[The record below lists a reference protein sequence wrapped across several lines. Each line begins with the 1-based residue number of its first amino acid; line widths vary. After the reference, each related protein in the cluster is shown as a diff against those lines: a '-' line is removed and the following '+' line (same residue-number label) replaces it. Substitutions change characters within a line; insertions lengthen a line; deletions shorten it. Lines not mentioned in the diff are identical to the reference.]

1 VVKAKI
7 GGKAKTGGKAANILV
22 YAVLPLGIIA
32 LWWLL
37 SARALVNPYLIPP
50 PGKIL
55 AAAARLLA
63 GGELAGHVRISL
75 IRVWSGYL
83 VSAGAALPLAL
94 LFHEIP
100 VLRKVFHGL
109 FETIRAVPP
118 LALIPLLILW
128 FGIGEASKRAVIVL
142 ATFFPIFL
150 NAESGFAS
158 MDGRW
163 LELSRSLELSFPRHL
178 RSVLIP
184 AALPQII
191 TGLRLGFG
199 YAWRALLGAELFA
212 SASGL
217 GYLITDAQAMARTD
231 WVFVGIAAI
240 GLLGVLF
247 DALFRFLAARLLPAF
262 EHFSWAAHD

>member
-1 VVKAKI
+1 MKTVKPA
-7 GGKAKTGGKAANILV
+7 GTAANTLA
-22 YAVLPLGIIA
+22 YAALPAGIVA

-37 SARALVNPYLIPP
+37 SALRLVNPYLIPP
-50 PGKIL
+50 PEKIL
-55 AAAARLLA
+55 SAAARLLA
-63 GGELAGHVRISL
+63 SGELAGHVRISL
-75 IRVWSGYL
+75 FRVWSGYL
-83 VSAGAALPLAL
+83 ISAGAALPLAL
-94 LFHEIP
+94 LFHESP
-100 VLRKVFHGL
+100 VLRKLFHGV
-109 FETIRAVPP
+109 FETVRAVPP

-128 FGIGEASKRAVIVL
+128 FGIGEASKLAVIVL

-150 NAESGFAS
+150 NAENGFDS

-178 RSVLIP
+178 RSVLVP

-231 WVFVGIAAI
+231 RVFVGIFAI
-240 GLLGVLF
+240 GLLGVVF
-247 DALFRFLAARLLPAF
+247 DTLFRFLAARFLPAS
-262 EHFSWAAHD
+262 ENFSWAAHE